1 MGRLPWAD
9 LRLAL
14 LTSILVLAGYIGVV
28 EGFNAAHSARNLA
41 ESATAFGQLG
51 YGILASLAMTAI
63 LRRHRFARPMLE
75 FWGAIFVATA
85 ILAPVVAGDA
95 TVLKGVATG
104 AAATA
109 LVALSI
115 WLWSGDRIVLR
126 QQSKPVQPAKAE
138 PAAPVA
144 PVMDRWDRELAELRE
159 KMKAMDARHISG
171 PQQIPR
177 ANPA

>member
-138 PAAPVA
+138 PAAPV
-144 PVMDRWDRELAELRE
+144 MDRWDRELAELRE

>member
-1 MGRLPWAD
+1 MRRLPWAD

-14 LTSILVLAGYIGVV
+14 LVSILVLAGYIGVV
-28 EGFNAAHSARNLA
+28 EGFNDAHSARNLA
-41 ESATAFGQLG
+41 ETATAIGQLC
-51 YGILASLAMTAI
+51 YGALASLAMLAI

-75 FWGAIFVATA
+75 FWGSIFVATA
-85 ILAPVVAGDA
+85 ILAPVVAGNA
-95 TVLKGVATG
+95 TVSKGIASG
-104 AAATA
+104 AAAVA
-109 LVALSI
+109 IVALSV
-115 WLWSGDRIVLR
+115 WLWSGNQIVVR
-126 QQSKPVQPAKAE
+126 QQVKPAQPAKAE
-138 PAAPVA
+138 PTV